1 MIRLIECFSVGM
13 IVFAFVGG
21 CVDAGDCTC
30 LKTKKHRARSK
41 KRIQFFRKSFLLP
54 AKKERPIE
62 DPVKHVWWSVVAKI
76 INSFQ
81 QLTFHKKNLEM
92 FLTGS

>member
-54 AKKERPIE
+54 AKKGEAYLGPCQTCMMERGCE
-62 DPVKHVWWSVVAKI
+62 
-76 INSFQ
+76 N
-81 QLTFHKKNLEM
+81 N
-92 FLTGS
+92 